1 MVLQTLE
8 QELSGWAFASFSA
21 AFPDATLEPDQVS
34 VVATTEKGFGDY
46 QCNAAMGLARVLRQ
60 APRSIAETVVQ
71 SCDAP
76 ASIGRIEIA
85 GPGFINL
92 YLDDGWVGTRL
103 QELAEGSGR
112 MGVPEAGAGKTVV
125 LDYSSP
131 NIAKRMHI
139 GHIRST
145 VIGNVLD
152 RMHRFLGFR
161 VISDNH
167 IGDWGT
173 QFGILIMGYREFLN
187 QDEIERDPVGE
198 LERIYVASNDRG
210 AWDKEWMNQA
220 REELRKLQ
228 QGDPENTEIWKRFLA
243 LSRGEFE
250 SIYEKL
256 GVTFDLE
263 RGESYYRDRIPGLL
277 DLLKER
283 GVAEESEG
291 AQVVFLEEEGLPVCI
306 VEKSD
311 GASNYATTDLATIE
325 SRVEEFEPD
334 AIVYVTDERQQTHFK
349 QIFAIARKM
358 GVTTHLEH
366 VWFGLMRL
374 PEGAFSTRDGNVIQL
389 TALLSEAERRA
400 QKLVEESSPEMSAG
414 EKEKVARAVGIG
426 AVKYADLSQNP
437 QSVVTFSWEKA
448 MSMDGNSAPYLQ
460 YVYARISSVCDKYRN
475 QFPDLDLESFPI
487 RVSEPVERQLSA
499 HLLRFPEAL
508 LRACGQY
515 RPNIL
520 ADYLYELSQNYN
532 RFYQAVPFLKA
543 EEGTRESRIRLCGL
557 VAKTLHLGLG
567 LMGID
572 TPERI

>member
-1 MVLQTLE
+1 LE
-8 QELSGWAFASFSA
+8 QEFSDWAFAAFSA
-21 AFPDATLEPDQVS
+21 AFPDASLARDQLS
-34 VVATTEKGFGDY
+34 VVATSEKGFGDY
-46 QCNAAMGLARVLRQ
+46 QCNAAMGLARVLKQ
-60 APRSIAETVVQ
+60 APRAIAEAAVRAVE
-71 SCDAP
+71 AP
-76 ASIGRIEIA
+76 ESVGRIEIA

-92 YLDDGWVGTRL
+92 YLDEGWMSSRL
-103 QELAEGSGR
+103 DQLAENSDR

-173 QFGILIMGYREFLN
+173 QFGILIMGYREFL
-187 QDEIERDPVGE
+187 DRDALDRDPVGE

-210 AWDKEWMNQA
+210 AWDEKWMNQA

-228 QGDPENTEIWKRFLA
+228 EGDPDNTAIWKQFLE

-250 SIYEKL
+250 AIYEKL

-263 RGESYYRDRIPGLL
+263 RGESYYRDRVSGLL
-277 DLLKER
+277 ESLNQKGIAR
-283 GVAEESEG
+283 ESEG

-306 VEKSD
+306 VQKSD
-311 GASNYATTDLATIE
+311 GTSNYATTDLATIE
-325 SRVEEFEPD
+325 SRVEEFDPD
-334 AIVYVTDERQQTHFK
+334 TIVYVTDERQQTHFR
-349 QIFAIARKM
+349 QIFAIARRM
-358 GVTTHLEH
+358 GVDTRFEH

-374 PEGAFSTRDGNVIQL
+374 PDGAFSTRDGNVIQL
-389 TALLSEAERRA
+389 SALLSEAQQRA
-400 QKLVEESSPEMSAG
+400 RKLVEASSPGMSPE
-414 EKEKVARAVGIG
+414 EKENVSRAVGIG

-460 YVYARISSVCDKYRN
+460 YVYARISSVCDKYRD
-475 QFPDLDLESFPI
+475 QFPDRNLESFPI
-487 RVSEPVERQLSA
+487 LPADPVERQLA
-499 HLLRFPEAL
+499 AQLFRFPEAL

-515 RPNIL
+515 RPNL
-520 ADYLYELSQNYN
+520 LGDYLYELSQNYN
-532 RFYQAVPFLKA
+532 RFYQGVPFLKA
-543 EEGTRESRIRLCGL
+543 EEGIRESRIRLCGL
-557 VAKTLHLGLG
+557 VARTLHLGLG
-567 LMGID
+567 LMGIE